1 MPVIALT
8 SFRRRTPRPGAH
20 GASTGGKRVANVEAW
35 SGSRVRWSRSAR
47 YDPLLPAK
55 TGQASDLA
63 QGGPRTFR
71 VREVGVFPPC
81 AARGRP
87 EGREGDPSAD
97 TRSLR
102 PVAAAAQDFESCA
115 LRRRLAR
122 RLRRFLTRAGV
133 PTISW
138 RRSSTKKRAVRETAP
153 RRPTPGGRRLPIT
166 MCCVNQPR
174 RCS

>member
-63 QGGPRTFR
+63 QGRPRTFR
-71 VREVGVFPPC
+71 VREVGVFPHAQPVDG
-81 AARGRP
+81 RGKAER
-87 EGREGDPSAD
+87 
-97 TRSLR
+97 
-102 PVAAAAQDFESCA
+102 V
-115 LRRRLAR
+115 
-122 RLRRFLTRAGV
+122 TRA
-133 PTISW
+133 
-138 RRSSTKKRAVRETAP
+138 
-153 RRPTPGGRRLPIT
+153 PTPGL
-166 MCCVNQPR
+166 
-174 RCS
+174 